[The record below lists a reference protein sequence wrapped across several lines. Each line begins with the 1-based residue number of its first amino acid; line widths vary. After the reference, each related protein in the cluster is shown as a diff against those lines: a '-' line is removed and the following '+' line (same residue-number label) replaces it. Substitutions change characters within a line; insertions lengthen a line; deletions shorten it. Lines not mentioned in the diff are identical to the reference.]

1 MKPLRVV
8 IVDDEP
14 VARENLRLILAAI
27 PDVVVVAECPDGDS
41 AVVSIRD
48 LAPDAVL
55 LDVEMPGCDG
65 FGVIRRLDAG
75 RLPAL
80 IMVTAYEQYAIDA
93 FRARALDYLVK
104 PVDEAAVT
112 EALRRARDS
121 TQLETVREL
130 VREAATAPDDIPEPK
145 RSPPKLRKIALPHG
159 RAVKIVPV
167 EEIDWIAA
175 AGVYVEVH
183 VGKKRYLLRD
193 SLTGLESRLDP
204 DRFVRVHRSSLVNLD
219 RVRALYPEAHGDSIL
234 VLQDGTQ
241 LRLSRR
247 YRQRLESALR
257 QGI

>member
-14 VARENLRLILAAI
+14 VARENLRLILAAV

-41 AVVSIRD
+41 AVDAIRD

-104 PVDEAAVT
+104 PVDEAAVA

-121 TQLETVREL
+121 TQLETVRDL
-130 VREAATAPDDIPEPK
+130 VREASAPHDILGREEP
-145 RSPPKLRKIALPHG
+145 PGKLRKIALPHG
-159 RAVKIVPV
+159 QALEIVPV

-183 VGKKRYLLRD
+183 VGKRRYLLRD

-219 RVRALYPEAHGDSIL
+219 RVRTLHPEAHGDSIL